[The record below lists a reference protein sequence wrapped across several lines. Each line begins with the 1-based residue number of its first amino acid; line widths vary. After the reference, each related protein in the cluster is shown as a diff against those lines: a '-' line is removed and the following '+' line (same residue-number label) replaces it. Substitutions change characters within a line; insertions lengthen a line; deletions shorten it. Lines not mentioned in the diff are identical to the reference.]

1 MRAVDPRL
9 LRRARSVRVLLG
21 IDVALGL
28 ATALLVLAQA
38 SLLADVISRGFAGQ
52 SVRGVSGLLVLLVV
66 VFAGRAVLGWGFEVA
81 GRDAASA
88 VLSDLRLALVEQRLR
103 RQPAGLDGVEG
114 AEVATAAVQ
123 GVDGLAAYFGRYL
136 PQLVLAC
143 LVPVAVLVR
152 TATVDVES
160 ALIMLATLPLVPV
173 FMWLIGRQTE
183 RRTRERWDALQRLS
197 SHFMDVIRG
206 LPTLRAFNRGR
217 AQSAT
222 IADVGERYRRTTMA
236 TLRLSFLS
244 GSVLELAATISVA
257 LVAVTVGVRLVDGG
271 LGLNAGLT
279 VLILAPELYLPLRQL
294 GSQFHASADGLAAAE
309 RILELLDAP
318 AETGEGGTRVP
329 PDPGVEPVRVEG
341 VSFAYPSRPG
351 LVLDGFDLTLAPGET
366 VALTGASGAGK
377 STVAALLLR
386 FAEPAAGRITAGG
399 VDLAD
404 CSTAEWRRSIAWV
417 PQRPTI
423 FRGTVA
429 DNIRLGGPGASEE
442 LVRRAAVM
450 AGADDVVASL
460 PDGYATVVGD
470 GGRPLSMG
478 ECRRIALARV
488 FLRRAPLVILDE
500 PTADLDPD
508 SAECVAN
515 AIERLGRGATVLLIT
530 HNPRL
535 MDRADRTVAL
545 ADGRA
550 VAGARS
556 RRRVIAEVR
565 SLMQIAP
572 ASRTRVALVVAL
584 GAATVLCGVGLMAT
598 AGYLISRASE
608 RPAILSLTVAI
619 VLVRAF
625 GIARPLFRYL
635 ERLASHDLA
644 FRALAGARVRAY
656 ERLEPL
662 APAQLEGYRDGD
674 LLSRMVADVDSLQ
687 DLHLRGL
694 DPPLVALAAGTV
706 SVVAAAFVLPASAA
720 VLAVGLVAAAIAAP
734 AVAVATGR
742 RDGRSQAP
750 ARGELTAEMV
760 ELLHGGAELVAYG
773 CEAPRLERVRDCDRR
788 LVRLARTAALGD
800 GAGDALRLAITG
812 LTVAGVLATAIA
824 AHASGHLDG
833 PMIALL
839 GLLALAS
846 FEAVQP
852 LPQAARALGETLA
865 AGRRL
870 LEVTSRRPRV
880 SDPVDPAMLPAGPLE
895 VALEHVRVRLAPGE
909 PVVLDD
915 VSLRLEPGQR
925 VALLGPSGVG
935 KSTIANLLLRFV
947 DPEEGR
953 VTLAGRDL
961 RAYRQEDVRRAI
973 AVVSQDTYLF
983 STSIIENVRL
993 ARPEASDDEVMTALR
1008 RTGIGDWVEGLPAK
1022 GATLV
1027 GENGRELSGGQRQRV
1042 GVARALLSDARVLV
1056 FDEPTA
1062 HLDPPGAEALV
1073 SELVAVAGERS
1084 VLLITHRPE
1093 GLEHMD
1099 AIVRLG

>member
-21 IDVALGL
+21 VDVALGL
-28 ATALLVLAQA
+28 TTALLVLVQA

-52 SVRGVSGLLVLLVV
+52 SVRAVSGALVLLVV

-103 RQPAGLDGVEG
+103 RQPAALDGVEG

-217 AQSAT
+217 AQSTT

-271 LGLNAGLT
+271 LGLNAGVT

-318 AETGEGGTRVP
+318 AETGEGGTGVP
-329 PDPGVEPVRVEG
+329 PEPGVEPVRVEG

-386 FAEPAAGRITAGG
+386 FAEPGSGRITAGG

-404 CSTAEWRRSIAWV
+404 CSATEWRRSIAWV

-442 LVRRAAVM
+442 LVRRAAAM

-488 FLRRAPLVILDE
+488 FLRGAPLVILDE

-508 SAECVAN
+508 SAECVAH

-535 MDRADRTVAL
+535 MNRADRTVAL
-545 ADGRA
+545 AGGRA

-556 RRRVIAEVR
+556 
-565 SLMQIAP
+565 
-572 ASRTRVALVVAL
+572 
-584 GAATVLCGVGLMAT
+584 
-598 AGYLISRASE
+598 
-608 RPAILSLTVAI
+608 
-619 VLVRAF
+619 
-625 GIARPLFRYL
+625 
-635 ERLASHDLA
+635 
-644 FRALAGARVRAY
+644 
-656 ERLEPL
+656 
-662 APAQLEGYRDGD
+662 
-674 LLSRMVADVDSLQ
+674 
-687 DLHLRGL
+687 
-694 DPPLVALAAGTV
+694 
-706 SVVAAAFVLPASAA
+706 
-720 VLAVGLVAAAIAAP
+720 
-734 AVAVATGR
+734 AVA
-742 RDGRSQAP
+742 
-750 ARGELTAEMV
+750 
-760 ELLHGGAELVAYG
+760 
-773 CEAPRLERVRDCDRR
+773 
-788 LVRLARTAALGD
+788 
-800 GAGDALRLAITG
+800 
-812 LTVAGVLATAIA
+812 
-824 AHASGHLDG
+824 
-833 PMIALL
+833 
-839 GLLALAS
+839 
-846 FEAVQP
+846 
-852 LPQAARALGETLA
+852 
-865 AGRRL
+865 
-870 LEVTSRRPRV
+870 
-880 SDPVDPAMLPAGPLE
+880 
-895 VALEHVRVRLAPGE
+895 
-909 PVVLDD
+909 
-915 VSLRLEPGQR
+915 
-925 VALLGPSGVG
+925 
-935 KSTIANLLLRFV
+935 
-947 DPEEGR
+947 
-953 VTLAGRDL
+953 
-961 RAYRQEDVRRAI
+961 
-973 AVVSQDTYLF
+973 
-983 STSIIENVRL
+983 
-993 ARPEASDDEVMTALR
+993 
-1008 RTGIGDWVEGLPAK
+1008 
-1022 GATLV
+1022 
-1027 GENGRELSGGQRQRV
+1027 
-1042 GVARALLSDARVLV
+1042 
-1056 FDEPTA
+1056 
-1062 HLDPPGAEALV
+1062 
-1073 SELVAVAGERS
+1073 
-1084 VLLITHRPE
+1084 
-1093 GLEHMD
+1093 
-1099 AIVRLG
+1099 